1 MPICEI
7 KINPGRRKVEAKDVQ
22 DLAKSISQVGLLN
35 PITVTPDHTLIA
47 GNHRLEA
54 AKLLEWTEIECTVC
68 DVSGL
73 LVELAEI
80 DENFVRVN
88 LSPIEFGDLL
98 LRRKEIYEALHPE
111 AKHGGD
117 RKSGEIKTA
126 KCKLDP
132 WCDVADIFSAT
143 LPKSEL
149 HFAFLIFKGAFC
161 ALGLSQQC
169 GVQNALHV
177 KRVRASA

>member
-1 MPICEI
+1 MLVPICEI

-117 RKSGEIKTA
+117 LIQPGHLSKI
-126 KCKLDP
+126 
-132 WCDVADIFSAT
+132 
-143 LPKSEL
+143 LPKNSEL
-149 HFAFLIFKGAFC
+149 IQAPSTVNFRPPRISHQKP
-161 ALGLSQQC
+161 
-169 GVQNALHV
+169 
-177 KRVRASA
+177 KR